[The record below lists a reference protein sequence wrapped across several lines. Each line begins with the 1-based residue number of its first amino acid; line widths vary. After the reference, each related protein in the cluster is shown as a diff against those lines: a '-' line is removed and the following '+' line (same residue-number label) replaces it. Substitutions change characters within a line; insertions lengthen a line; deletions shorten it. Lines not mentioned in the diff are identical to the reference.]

1 MDIEFTPDPLP
12 ADPAEEMP
20 EAEAPDRIA
29 TLDQA
34 TAAAFDLGTVVRA
47 FYKGLGDDMDPESAS
62 YLAGEYMQ
70 AQIALGSLAAHN
82 ERSDGWR

>member
-34 TAAAFDLGTVVRA
+34 TAAAYDFGTVVRA
-47 FYKGLGDDMDPESAS
+47 FYNGLGDMDEETAGHIS
-62 YLAGEYMQ
+62 GEYMQ
-70 AQIALGSLAAHN
+70 AQIAMANLAAR
-82 ERSDGWR
+82 EAEE